1 MGHQYSSV
9 LTIESVR
16 PSDGGRYSCRPAS
29 DAAMTMPEAEVN
41 LHVVNGELREIM
53 KCLSAVAQVAQYG
66 KTHSPNLYHF
76 LRDPGLRYLTRIE
89 SEKLPAD

>member
-1 MGHQYSSV
+1 M

-41 LHVVNGELREIM
+41 LHVVNGELKVNEVPFRHGTSCAICED
-53 KCLSAVAQVAQYG
+53 
-66 KTHSPNLYHF
+66 TF
-76 LRDPGLRYLTRIE
+76 T
-89 SEKLPAD
+89 